1 MLRVFLFSIVA
12 VAIAASPAHAR
23 GGFLPPLEVQYGGTV
38 TGAPGGDTTFASQLL
53 VGLSW
58 ASLYPKPTPVDISA
72 GVIADFGLEPAST
85 MPTSS
90 ARTSTHP
97 DGDDPSTT
105 RIGGYLH
112 VARAIESQKHF
123 RVWLGTRGELMS
135 TNGVGVLGGALRTSV
150 ELWSGTTV
158 GGHNGGIMGTVA
170 LAVWAEVGVR
180 EQADRSVASFAG
192 AGLGIRLPLVAVN

>member
-1 MLRVFLFSIVA
+1 VLRLLALAIVTL
-12 VAIAASPAHAR
+12 VLAAPRSADAR

-58 ASLYPKPTPVDISA
+58 ASLYPNPTPVDISA
-72 GVIADFGLEPAST
+72 GVIANFELESDA
-85 MPTSS
+85 MPVS
-90 ARTSTHP
+90 ARSTTP
-97 DGDDPSTT
+97 TQDPPSTT
-105 RIGGYLH
+105 TVGGYLH
-112 VARAIESQKHF
+112 VARTLESQKHF

-135 TNGVGVLGGALRTSV
+135 SNGVGVLGGALRTSV
-150 ELWSGTTV
+150 ELWSGTTM
-158 GGHNGGIMGTVA
+158 GGHGGGIMGTVA

-180 EQADRSVASFAG
+180 EQSDRSVASFAG